1 MSSQPK
7 RKAPAFQL
15 YADDFLAGTM
25 DMTQQEVGAYIRLLC
40 HQWCRGMLPA
50 CAEKMQR
57 VAGGIVSADVLAKFP
72 VCEDGNRRNS
82 RLEQVR
88 ADSDAFR
95 RMQSEKASKRWNS
108 PKQPTPPGNA
118 AAYPAEDAP
127 ASVRDMPGTCS
138 PSPSPSPVLIPSELP
153 EGSGEQEL
161 PLEEQKRPKAP
172 RKRNELLDV
181 LLSECGIENPT
192 KTQFSMGNKFLAEI
206 KEVDPEV
213 TPQQIRLFCSQK
225 RSEWRGLDF
234 TPAAVAKHWKAPCS
248 PGNGHSTVEP
258 TPDNPF
264 PGTGPVTL
272 SQIHARFSDNR
283 ERYRWMME
291 MDDQGRF
298 QNG

>member
-1 MSSQPK
+1 MEKFSVGEDGMLRNERLESVRRDREKFVEKQ
-7 RKAPAFQL
+7 RLNA
-15 YADDFLAGTM
+15 LAGVAARAKHQPNGSQNPAKPQPDNQPSTS
-25 DMTQQEVGAYIRLLC
+25 QKGAT
-40 HQWCRGMLPA
+40 G
-50 CAEKMQR
+50 
-57 VAGGIVSADVLAKFP
+57 SAKLNP
-72 VCEDGNRRNS
+72 
-82 RLEQVR
+82 
-88 ADSDAFR
+88 
-95 RMQSEKASKRWNS
+95 
-108 PKQPTPPGNA
+108 
-118 AAYPAEDAP
+118 
-127 ASVRDMPGTCS
+127 
-138 PSPSPSPVLIPSELP
+138 PSPSPIPPPSSKPSVGDESPEQASGKQAEEVEL
-153 EGSGEQEL
+153 EL
-161 PLEEQKRPKAP
+161 EVEVEVEEPKPKKRKQ
-172 RKRNELLDV
+172 NELLNA

-234 TPAAVAKHWKAPCS
+234 TPAAVAKHWKAPSC

-272 SQIHARFSDNR
+272 SQIHARFSDNH

>member
-1 MSSQPK
+1 
-7 RKAPAFQL
+7 
-15 YADDFLAGTM
+15 
-25 DMTQQEVGAYIRLLC
+25 
-40 HQWCRGMLPA
+40 MLRHPRIEA
-50 CAEKMQR
+50 LR
-57 VAGGIVSADVLAKFP
+57 
-72 VCEDGNRRNS
+72 
-82 RLEQVR
+82 
-88 ADSDAFR
+88 
-95 RMQSEKASKRWNS
+95 SEKEAWAQRQAEAGKLGAAKRWGNGN
-108 PKQPTPPGNA
+108 PNGQPIATPLDTPIGGGWQN
-118 AAYPAEDAP
+118 D
-127 ASVRDMPGTCS
+127 SS

-161 PLEEQKRPKAP
+161 PLEEQKKPKAP

-213 TPQQIRLFCSQK
+213 TPQQIRQFCSQK

-234 TPAAVAKHWKAPCS
+234 TPAAVAKHWKAPSC

-272 SQIHARFSDNR
+272 SQIHARFSDNH